1 MASPVINN
9 ISAGMSYYDDAPIV
23 NISCNLRHED
33 GYTVDVSASGLQ
45 YAYSSSPSVW
55 YDVTLHADTTGVDMP
70 TYTTSPGRNTVL
82 KWDVSTDLD
91 EVEDDMLIK
100 MDVVDPS
107 GLHSGFAQTS
117 AFAIKTTDPTVSFTL
132 DDYTTNQTI
141 SFTPTASGSPTH
153 YKVSESATLSGATW
167 QTFSGDVSITFATST
182 EETKNVYLQLRDA
195 YYNTSAIASDS
206 IILHSTGPTSTYV
219 GINGT
224 VADNEYYTGIM
235 IDSTTGAFTP
245 DRTASLDLYAEDL
258 LDIEIYID
266 GDIEDAA
273 NVRQWIPYS
282 TSEDITFVGTD
293 YNYDSDADIQVKF
306 RDAAGNISTV
316 NKTIR
321 VNTTVFQT
329 DRGLLREPSS
339 EYAHQIIEVAG
350 NGTTTILDATAT
362 EASDFIRRW
371 DEIFYPS
378 NHDYPRDEN
387 EDIDESTCIA
397 MNGVSNA
404 SYDAVQLSGG
414 DVYYDSEDRPVTV
427 DWTKDGTKD
436 YDNLESSY
444 SGNMRYWVIDNTGY
458 GDIDITFEHF
468 YINPNSYGPPYNSLA
483 PHDGDQLVIYNASAS
498 GCVQESVGPQGDR
511 SYTLL
516 DSSKLVEL
524 YAYTGEGN
532 QVMELN
538 SGYTVNAN
546 TNGGFSVP
554 TIRGNSRVLL
564 MLYTDASTTSSG
576 FKVKSG
582 PKQNITYNNYDVDE
596 TNGEVWIHKY
606 PNGQTSSGTVRMI
619 YDYYDTDISYD
630 LDAGEVIF
638 AVDPSGSVTA
648 DYSYYTK
655 EADRITE
662 DDARLFIASTDDF
675 VEYLDPNM
683 YVTPSGQTVNKNA
696 NYIHGYPTPVSASG
710 KISSYF
716 TVDKDRG
723 LVEFNDG
730 TSVHSDEFAYV
741 PSGRLTLDYYHHT
754 YKRLSNDGYGTL
766 IFRDSTVVADDT
778 ELFPDYTWIDVKF
791 VNEGDA
797 TLEDGKLTFL
807 SRGYD
812 NDNDGTIDQVLDVN
826 RPWDIQQGTAEE
838 TFEKAAMEAS
848 ESYLFDS
855 FCTKEQAKTILSDWQ
870 DASFGFD
877 VYARDICY
885 GRVVWVL
892 GGTSDSYPSTSVGT
906 KTFSAELEGRYYNI
920 EE

>member
-1 MASPVINN
+1 
-9 ISAGMSYYDDAPIV
+9 
-23 NISCNLRHED
+23 
-33 GYTVDVSASGLQ
+33 
-45 YAYSSSPSVW
+45 
-55 YDVTLHADTTGVDMP
+55 
-70 TYTTSPGRNTVL
+70 
-82 KWDVSTDLD
+82 
-91 EVEDDMLIK
+91 
-100 MDVVDPS
+100 
-107 GLHSGFAQTS
+107 
-117 AFAIKTTDPTVSFTL
+117 
-132 DDYTTNQTI
+132 
-141 SFTPTASGSPTH
+141 
-153 YKVSESATLSGATW
+153 
-167 QTFSGDVSITFATST
+167 
-182 EETKNVYLQLRDA
+182 
-195 YYNTSAIASDS
+195 
-206 IILHSTGPTSTYV
+206 
-219 GINGT
+219 
-224 VADNEYYTGIM
+224 
-235 IDSTTGAFTP
+235 
-245 DRTASLDLYAEDL
+245 
-258 LDIEIYID
+258 
-266 GDIEDAA
+266 
-273 NVRQWIPYS
+273 
-282 TSEDITFVGTD
+282 
-293 YNYDSDADIQVKF
+293 
-306 RDAAGNISTV
+306 
-316 NKTIR
+316 
-321 VNTTVFQT
+321 
-329 DRGLLREPSS
+329 
-339 EYAHQIIEVAG
+339 
-350 NGTTTILDATAT
+350 
-362 EASDFIRRW
+362 
-371 DEIFYPS
+371 
-378 NHDYPRDEN
+378 
-387 EDIDESTCIA
+387 
-397 MNGVSNA
+397 
-404 SYDAVQLSGG
+404 
-414 DVYYDSEDRPVTV
+414 
-427 DWTKDGTKD
+427 
-436 YDNLESSY
+436 
-444 SGNMRYWVIDNTGY
+444 
-458 GDIDITFEHF
+458 
-468 YINPNSYGPPYNSLA
+468 
-483 PHDGDQLVIYNASAS
+483 LVIYNASAS